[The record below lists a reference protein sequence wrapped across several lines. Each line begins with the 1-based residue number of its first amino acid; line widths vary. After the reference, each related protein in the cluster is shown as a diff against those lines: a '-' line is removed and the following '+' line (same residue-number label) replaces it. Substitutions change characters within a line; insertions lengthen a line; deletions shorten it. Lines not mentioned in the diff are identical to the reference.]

1 MAELLL
7 TLHCAPDDAEAV
19 VAALRAQVTV
29 PIRLHEEV
37 VRGRDYQDASI
48 AEQVSGLL
56 RRTGLS
62 LLVDEA
68 QLPLLVQAATA
79 ARRKSPVRWHAT
91 PIFAQGRIE

>member
-19 VAALRAQVTV
+19 LAALQAHVAAPIQLR
-29 PIRLHEEV
+29 EEA

-56 RRTGLS
+56 RRVALS
-62 LLVDEA
+62 LPVDEER
-68 QLPLLVQAATA
+68 LPLLVQAAA
-79 ARRKSPVRWHAT
+79 SARRRAPLRWRAT
-91 PIFAQGRIE
+91 PILAQGRIE